1 MYDESPINIPSLSGL
16 CASVP
21 CLMPPLG
28 IVIFLRVLTCCRM
41 GYIHLPENAASLFAA
56 NDALRNSFAAGTVL
70 FGRPLY
76 LNWGLGR
83 VIPARRVEYP
93 SGGRILVLFIYGDKL
108 RKKSKFTVYT

>member
-1 MYDESPINIPSLSGL
+1 
-16 CASVP
+16 
-21 CLMPPLG
+21 
-28 IVIFLRVLTCCRM
+28 M
-41 GYIHLPENAASLFAA
+41 GYIHLPENAASFFAA